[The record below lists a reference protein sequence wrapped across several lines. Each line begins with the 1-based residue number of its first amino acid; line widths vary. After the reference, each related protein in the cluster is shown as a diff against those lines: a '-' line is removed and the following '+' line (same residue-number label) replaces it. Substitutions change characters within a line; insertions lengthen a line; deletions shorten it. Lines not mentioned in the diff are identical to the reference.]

1 MSRLES
7 ISKQLF
13 GSSST
18 ILQMP
23 QKKKKEKKESK
34 KGRRLAMNL
43 EEIQQLKEK
52 AFQTP
57 QKKRLRL
64 PTQED
69 PKAISRTLVIP
80 NKGSIQERD
89 FTTPKMNDIE

>member
-1 MSRLES
+1 MSGLES

-18 ILQMP
+18 IPQIL

-43 EEIQQLKEK
+43 EEIQQRKEK
-52 AFQTP
+52 VSQIP

-69 PKAISRTLVIP
+69 PKATSRTLVIP
-80 NKGSIQERD
+80 NKGSIQGRD
-89 FTTPKMNDIE
+89 FTKPKMNDIE

>member
-1 MSRLES
+1 MSVLES
-7 ISKQLF
+7 ISKQQL

-18 ILQMP
+18 IPQTP
-23 QKKKKEKKESK
+23 QKKKKDKKESK
-34 KGRRLAMNL
+34 RGRRLAMNP

-57 QKKRLRL
+57 QKKRLKL

-69 PKAISRTLVIP
+69 PKAISRTLVVP
-80 NKGSIQERD
+80 NKGSI
-89 FTTPKMNDIE
+89 